1 MGKNYLALLEK
12 SSFFHALGEIVCQ
25 PGEKWCIGGCQSALS
40 FILSQ
45 LFRKLGKFFLVV
57 LADEQ
62 KAERFYQDVTTF
74 LEEKN
79 ILFFPPP
86 NFFPEKQGG
95 YTEEMAERMKVFVTL
110 STEKKP
116 FFVVSCLAGILPL
129 VPAQAEVRQTK
140 IVLSS
145 GASVL
150 RSQLLEQLFRYGY
163 EEKEIVEIP
172 GEFARRGGI
181 IDLFPPDSP
190 FPLRLE
196 LFGEKLHSLRRF
208 QASTQVSFERVA
220 EVILYP
226 LSEHH
231 IPVKDL
237 VPITSWFNDGVI
249 FLVESSKLQDSDH
262 SGRETGT
269 PLMNQEQLSQLKS
282 RAVICQS
289 NFTSE
294 INKNF
299 VQLVTPFTRERFRL
313 GEVFLWDRYRE
324 ERLLIFSNNSS
335 QEQRLKEI
343 LAEKGI
349 NLEQTEFLRGS
360 LSSSFSF
367 PEIGITFLSNDE
379 LFSRYQSRHS
389 RKRQVEDIPL
399 GSWEELKVGDYVV
412 HYNEGIGRFLGL
424 KKMFVGEKEEEFI
437 VLEYAGGDKLYVPIA
452 QIAFIHKYIGSS
464 HPVLSR
470 LGTRAWK
477 QTRYRVEKAIRDL
490 ASELYSLYLE
500 RKKEK
505 GFAFPPDDEWQ
516 KAFEDGFLFE
526 ETPDQSQTIKEVKQ
540 DMMSEGIMDRLVCGD
555 SGYGKTE
562 VAMRAAFKAVLSGRQ
577 VAVLVP
583 TTVLALQH
591 YLTFKER
598 MADFPVQVAMLCRL
612 VPEAEQRQILKKL
625 KDGQIDIIIGT
636 HRLLSGDVCFRSLG
650 LLIIDEEQRLGV
662 THKEHLKSM
671 FRRVDVLTLTAT
683 PIPRTLYLSLSG
695 IRDISL
701 IETPP
706 LGRISVVTYVGRM
719 NRRLISEAVRR
730 EMERGG
736 QVFYLHNF
744 VCDIEKVA
752 ENIQHLIPEARI
764 SIAHGQMPG
773 KVIEKVME
781 SFAAGEID
789 VLVATTIVENGVDI
803 PRANTLIVDNAHR
816 FGLADLYQ
824 LRGRVGRY
832 KWRAYAYFLVPDNLV
847 LSSEARARLEAL
859 QELNQPGSGFRVALR
874 DLEIRGAGNILGYQQ
889 HGFIQ
894 QVGFHL
900 YCQFWKNIAAALR
913 GQKVVQPGEVFF
925 QGSIPAEYI
934 SSPRLRFWAYR
945 KIAELEPNQIEGFLE
960 ELRDRFGPVPEE
972 IQQLVLTAARKR

>member
-1 MGKNYLALLEK
+1 MGKNYLSLLEK
-12 SSFFHALGEIVCQ
+12 SSSFHALSEIVCQ
-25 PGEKWCIGGCQSALS
+25 SGEKWCVGACQPALS
-40 FILSQ
+40 FILSH

-74 LEEKN
+74 LDEKN
-79 ILFFPPP
+79 LLFFPPP
-86 NFFPEKQGG
+86 NFSPEKQGG
-95 YTEEMAERMKVFVTL
+95 YTEEMAERMKVLATL

-129 VPAQAEVRQTK
+129 VPGQAEVRETR
-140 IVLSS
+140 IVLSP
-145 GASVL
+145 GVGVF

-196 LFGEKLHSLRRF
+196 LSGEKLHSLRRF
-208 QASTQVSFERVA
+208 QASTQVSFEKVSQL
-220 EVILYP
+220 ILYP

-237 VPITSWFNDGVI
+237 VPVTSWFNDGVI
-249 FLVESSKLQDSDH
+249 FLVESSKLQGSDH
-262 SGRETGT
+262 SGRETET

-299 VQLVTPFTRERFRL
+299 VQFVTPFARERFRL
-313 GEVFLWDRYRE
+313 GEVFLWDRYKE
-324 ERLLIFSNNSS
+324 ERLIIFSNNSS
-335 QEQRLKEI
+335 QQQRLKEI
-343 LAEKGI
+343 LTEKGI
-349 NLEQTEFLRGS
+349 RLEQTEFLRGS
-360 LSSSFSF
+360 LSFSFSF

-399 GSWEELKVGDYVV
+399 VSWEELKVGDYVV

-424 KKMFVGEKEEEFI
+424 KKMCVGEKEEEFI
-437 VLEYAGGDKLYVPIA
+437 VLEYAGGDKLYVPIT
-452 QIAFIHKYIGSS
+452 QISFIHRYIGSN

-477 QTRYRVEKAIRDL
+477 QTKDKVQKAISDL

-612 VPEAEQRQILKKL
+612 VPEAEQRQILRKL
-625 KDGQIDIIIGT
+625 EDGQIDIIIGT
-636 HRLLSGDVCFRSLG
+636 HRLLSSDVCFRSLG
-650 LLIIDEEQRLGV
+650 LLIIDEEQRFGV

-683 PIPRTLYLSLSG
+683 PIPRTLYFSLSG

-719 NRRLISEAVRR
+719 NRRLIREAVRR

-744 VCDIEKVA
+744 VYDIEKVA
-752 ENIQHLIPEARI
+752 ENIQQLIPEARI
-764 SIAHGQMPG
+764 SVAHGQMPG

-781 SFAAGEID
+781 DFAAGEID

-832 KWRAYAYFLVPDNLV
+832 KWRAYAYFLVPENLV
-847 LSSEARARLEAL
+847 LSAEARARLKAL

-900 YCQFWKNIAAALR
+900 YCQFWKNIAAALC
-913 GQKVVQPGEVFF
+913 GQKVDQPREVFF

-945 KIAELEPNQIEGFLE
+945 KIAELQPEQIQVFLE

-972 IQQLVLTAARKR
+972 LQQLVLTAARKR